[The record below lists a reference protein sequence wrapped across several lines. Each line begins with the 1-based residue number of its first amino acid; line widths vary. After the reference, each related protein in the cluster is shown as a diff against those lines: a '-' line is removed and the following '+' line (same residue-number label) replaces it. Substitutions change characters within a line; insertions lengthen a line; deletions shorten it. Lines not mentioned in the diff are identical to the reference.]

1 MIMDNVTLQD
11 TLDKI
16 PPEAWPLIEKML
28 TITMAVVG
36 LWIVISIFVFLRRR
50 ASNLT
55 PVNAARKN
63 RKAAPDFLNVDKKAR
78 KAAMAQG
85 KGFEKEL
92 LQRDNDE
99 ARAARLA
106 ARANASVGQRI
117 AGLISFLMSFF
128 TLATMIYG
136 AIFQV
141 TRMGQ
146 MMQDYSTIERV
157 TTVVQAHPFAFI
169 IATLVI
175 IYHVYRFVAGRKW
188 KEG

>member
-1 MIMDNVTLQD
+1 MDDITLQG
-11 TLDKI
+11 TLEKI
-16 PPEAWPLIEKML
+16 PPEAWPLIETML

-36 LWIVISIFVFLRRR
+36 LWILISIFVFLRRR

-63 RKAAPDFLNVDKKAR
+63 RKASPDFLKVDNKAR
-78 KAAMAQG
+78 KTAMGLG
-85 KGFEKEL
+85 KDFEKEL
-92 LQRDNDE
+92 LQRDKDE

-106 ARANASVGQRI
+106 ARAKASAGQRI
-117 AGLISFLMSFF
+117 AGLVSFLMSFF

-157 TTVVQAHPFAFI
+157 KTVVVAHPIAFA

-175 IYHVYRFVAGRKW
+175 IYHIYRFIAGRKW